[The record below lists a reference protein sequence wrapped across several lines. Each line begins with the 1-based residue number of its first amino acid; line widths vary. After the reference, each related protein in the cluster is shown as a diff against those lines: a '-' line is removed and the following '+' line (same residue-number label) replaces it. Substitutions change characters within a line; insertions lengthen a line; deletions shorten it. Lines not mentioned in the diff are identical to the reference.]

1 MEKLSSIFMDIG
13 RSAPR
18 HQAIAMLYPR
28 STKLQSYL
36 SEYFVVVVRLC
47 HYLYKF
53 GQKTTFQQYT
63 SSLND
68 GNLVAFQAGLGKWAS
83 SIEQE
88 MQVSEAIENSEVR
101 ALSRSMFDSTSYQH
115 KLAAKNRMLD
125 LCSTYDHETIWKQTR
140 KSGNTFLHSTFTQY
154 KSWKTSPHSCTLIIT
169 GQLGS
174 GKSVLLANIVDDLSF
189 TTEKERPLVTYF
201 FCRHDVPESL
211 QARTILGSLARQLF
225 RTLDSLD
232 LLSASCG
239 DTYSISDI
247 DKITDMMLCGYPAS
261 RKTYF
266 LLDGLDE
273 CSDRERET
281 LVQAVRKLQEKLNV
295 LICASFRVEPNKGL
309 QSITKRFLSTQV
321 ISLPKDNPD
330 IEAFIEADLE
340 RCLSEG
346 LLTLG
351 EATLI
356 FEIQDAL
363 LAGSQGMF
371 LWTTLQIQSLCNMNT
386 DHAIREALADLPKDL
401 SETFA
406 RVLLKSGS
414 SNKSL
419 QAKTLQLVLAAYR
432 PFTTEELR
440 EALSVTPGDATW
452 EPSRMLNE
460 VQSALAC
467 CGCLLTLDEEE
478 STVRVIH
485 HSVRRYI
492 LHDFDGV
499 NPMGFP
505 IEAAQRTLADVVVT
519 YLGYPVFDKELSR
532 TNARRIAI
540 ESAPSKIL
548 ESAMGTSS
556 TTRQLAVRLLR
567 SRKQPTFRLKQTVT
581 EMGASSTSKPDAG
594 FKFYAYARVHWQ
606 NHVMYVTGQDDIIR
620 KLSAKLIRS
629 RTLDIALDAT
639 FEGQCRWAVEHG
651 NMKILDQLFQNN
663 NTHYEIP
670 TPLAWAVRLRNVYL
684 VGSMLD
690 AGVDVRPHARWSSTL
705 LIEAACNGDQ
715 GVVGLLLKSGKFDV
729 NAASDAGTTALM
741 GAVSHGH
748 RDVVQ
753 LLLETRDIIINAPDK
768 QGSTA
773 MKIAS
778 SKGRKSI
785 LTLLLEATL
794 RAAQARIPATQQE
807 QYENQPCELVS
818 SDLDTKRGASST
830 SGA

>member
-1 MEKLSSIFMDIG
+1 
-13 RSAPR
+13 
-18 HQAIAMLYPR
+18 
-28 STKLQSYL
+28 
-36 SEYFVVVVRLC
+36 
-47 HYLYKF
+47 
-53 GQKTTFQQYT
+53 
-63 SSLND
+63 
-68 GNLVAFQAGLGKWAS
+68 
-83 SIEQE
+83 
-88 MQVSEAIENSEVR
+88 
-101 ALSRSMFDSTSYQH
+101 
-115 KLAAKNRMLD
+115 MLD

-273 CSDRERET
+273 CSDRERKT

-419 QAKTLQLVLAAYR
+419 QAKALQLVLAAYR

-440 EALSVTPGDATW
+440 EALSVTPGDTAW
-452 EPSRMLNE
+452 DPSRMLND

-485 HSVRRYI
+485 HSVRQYI

-505 IEAAQRTLADVVVT
+505 IEAAQRTLADIVVT
-519 YLGYPVFDKELSR
+519 YLAYPVFDKELSR

-690 AGVDVRPHARWSSTL
+690 AGANVDVWSRAEFPWSRARSPSTP
-705 LIEAACNGDQ
+705 LIEAACNGDH
-715 GVVGLLLKSGKFDV
+715 GIVGLLLKSGKFDV
-729 NAASDAGTTALM
+729 NATSDAGTTALM
-741 GAVSHGH
+741 GAVSHGQ

-753 LLLETRDIIINAPDK
+753 LLLETRGIDINALDR

-794 RAAQARIPATQQE
+794 AAQGGIPATQQE
-807 QYENQPCELVS
+807 QYVEQPCELVS
-818 SDLDTKRGASST
+818 SDLVNELGASST
-830 SGA
+830 KGA